1 MRNYYLKN
9 LEFAGYRKYGPA
21 KQTLEAAYPDYVTPG
36 SGLNVIVGSIGSGK
50 TSLLELLGLVNGQGM
65 FDRDRLAINDGME
78 GVLPSVSATFIS
90 PGHASIAAQTYPLRV
105 DFTMIGRRVQESY
118 ENDLSALEEVDRPNQ
133 SQQMKYIRANRTFK
147 GQVEAN
153 GGYPGGPR
161 ILEAIDVESRTETIN
176 LTGIADVLLKP
187 STDGVSNIEQF
198 RQKLQ
203 HFSHIGLG
211 IEDIRMSEPQR
222 GEQAVVHF
230 EAKVTDGNWHNVQDL
245 SDGTKELI
253 CWIYEL
259 NFGDSSNHKIVC
271 IDEIERSL
279 HPQIQTAL
287 LEVIRERATHQQFF
301 ITTHSIH
308 IADPHVA
315 ERIHRISK
323 TGVLKTVTKS
333 DFPSRS
339 IFTIDHRR
347 TFFGDEALFVEG
359 VDDLSFFTLKLGEYG
374 YPELISR
381 VFILGGKGNTEK
393 FELTMKALNINFHAI
408 VDDDFSDKANK
419 LNSDKRRFLEKVV
432 SNIGVTVDIEELDAS
447 LSTHNRI
454 PEARK
459 ANAIEG
465 KKYRKVNEKNIYPL
479 KYGRLEEYKLGIDR
493 NQNDVKV
500 EQEDE
505 LRDIFENIKNT

>member
-1 MRNYYLKN
+1 MRDYYLKT
-9 LEFAGYRKYGPA
+9 LEFAGYRKYGGI
-21 KQTLEAAYPDYVTPG
+21 KQTLEATYPDYVTPG

-50 TSLLELLGLVNGQGM
+50 TSLLELLGLVSGQGM
-65 FDRDRLAINDGME
+65 FDRDRLAINDNIE
-78 GVLPSVSATFIS
+78 GGLPSVSATFVS
-90 PGHASIAAQTYPLRV
+90 PVHSSTTTRTYPFRV
-105 DFTMIGRRVQESY
+105 EFTMTGRKVQESY
-118 ENDLSALEEVDRPNQ
+118 VSDLSSLEEADRPNQ

-147 GQVEAN
+147 GQVHEGN
-153 GGYPGGPR
+153 GYPNGLK
-161 ILEAIDVESRTETIN
+161 ILESIDVDSRTETIN
-176 LTGIADVLLKP
+176 LTGIADALLKP
-187 STDGVSNIEQF
+187 STMGESNIEQF
-198 RQKLQ
+198 REKLQ
-203 HFSHIGLG
+203 SFSHIGLG

-222 GEQAVVHF
+222 GERAVVHF

-287 LEVIRERATHQQFF
+287 LEVIRDRATRQQFF

-323 TGVLKTVTKS
+323 TGTLKTVSKS
-333 DFPSRS
+333 DFPARS

-347 TFFGDEALFVEG
+347 AFFGDDVIFVEG
-359 VDDLSFFTLKLGEYG
+359 VDDLAFYIDKLDEYG
-374 YPELISR
+374 YSELINR
-381 VFILGGKGNTEK
+381 VFILGGKGNVEK
-393 FELTMKALNINFHAI
+393 FESIMEALNIKFHAI
-408 VDDDFSDKANK
+408 VDDDFSDKVSK

-432 SNIGVTVDIEELDAS
+432 SSLGVSIDIEELDVS
-447 LSTHNRI
+447 LSTHSKIQDIRRASIIDDKN
-454 PEARK
+454 
-459 ANAIEG
+459 
-465 KKYRKVNEKNIYPL
+465 YRKVNGKNIYPL

-493 NQNDVKV
+493 ERNDIKV
-500 EQEDE
+500 DQEAE
-505 LRDIFENIKNT
+505 LKDIFESIKSS